1 MLKYRWSKRKRE
13 TKNERGQTIT
23 VFKEQKTLTK
33 KGEGGE
39 WIWSVFN
46 VRSEVENQVNLYLM
60 LVDDVIMLYVYL
72 LCCIKQVCDIIDE
85 RQGNQL
91 EVQSICV

>member
-1 MLKYRWSKRKRE
+1 M
-13 TKNERGQTIT
+13 
-23 VFKEQKTLTK
+23 
-33 KGEGGE
+33 
-39 WIWSVFN
+39 FN